1 VRASEPEASGVPDA
15 ANLFPVAPFDLLVL
29 GDAKPDLIVTGAAE
43 VEFGAGERL
52 AGGMRLAL
60 GGSGAIAACGAAA
73 LGLRVA
79 FAGTVGDDAFGR
91 FVVDALGGAGV
102 STRAVRID
110 PERPTGCSLVLLR
123 GEREAVV
130 TTPGTI
136 ASFGPEHLDRGI
148 VRTARHVHVS
158 SYFLQ
163 DALRP
168 ALPELFE
175 EAHVAGASTSVDPN
189 RDPTGDWDRGLFDL
203 LAVTDILFA
212 NSSEVRDITGV
223 DDVDIA
229 AEALAERGTV
239 AVVKFLQGGGLAVWG
254 DEMVRRE
261 AISTSV
267 VDTTGAGASFASGFL
282 AGRLEGWSLDRCL
295 DLAVSC
301 AAWSSRSVGGTASQP
316 TMAEALGA
324 LRVEGTG

>member
-1 VRASEPEASGVPDA
+1 MSS
-15 ANLFPVAPFDLLVL
+15 PFDLLVL
-29 GDAKPDLIVTGAAE
+29 GDAKPDLIVTGGAE
-43 VEFGAGERL
+43 VTFGQGERL
-52 AGGMRLAL
+52 AEGMRLTL

-79 FAGTVGDDAFGR
+79 FAGTVGEDEFGR
-91 FVVDALGGAGV
+91 YVVEALDAHGV
-102 STRAVRID
+102 NTDGVRVD
-110 PERPTGCSLVLLR
+110 PSSPTGCSLVLLR

-136 ASFGPEHLDRGI
+136 ATFGAEHLDRGA
-148 VRTARHVHVS
+148 VRAARHVHVS

-168 ALPELFE
+168 TLPELFE

-212 NSSEVRDITGV
+212 NSAEVRDITGV

-239 AVVKFLQGGGLAVWG
+239 AVVKFFQGGGLAVWG
-254 DEMVRRE
+254 DEMVRSE
-261 AISTSV
+261 AIPSSV

-295 DLAVSC
+295 ALAVSC
-301 AAWSSRSVGGTASQP
+301 AALSSRSIGGTNSQP
-316 TMAEALGA
+316 SMAEALGA
-324 LRVEGTG
+324 LEGSA

>member
-1 VRASEPEASGVPDA
+1 MTA
-15 ANLFPVAPFDLLVL
+15 AFDLLVL
-29 GDAKPDLIVTGAAE
+29 GDAKPDLIVTGGVE
-43 VEFGAGERL
+43 VAFGEGERL
-52 AGGMRLAL
+52 AEGMHLTL
-60 GGSGAIAACGAAA
+60 GGSGAVAACGAAA

-79 FAGTVGDDAFGR
+79 FAGSVGDDAFGR
-91 FVVDALGGAGV
+91 FVVDALAARGV
-102 STRAVRID
+102 NTEGVRFD
-110 PERPTGCSLVLLR
+110 PEHPTGCSLVLLR
-123 GEREAVV
+123 GEREAVL
-130 TTPGTI
+130 TSTGTI
-136 ASFGPEHLDRGI
+136 ASFGVDHLERGT
-148 VRTARHVHVS
+148 VRSARHVHVS

-203 LAVTDILFA
+203 LSVTDVLFA
-212 NSSEVRDITGV
+212 NSAEVRDITGV

-229 AEALAERGTV
+229 AEALAERGAV

-254 DEMVRRE
+254 DEMVRSE
-261 AISTSV
+261 AIPTAV
-267 VDTTGAGASFASGFL
+267 ADTTGAGASFAAGFL

-301 AAWSSRSVGGTASQP
+301 AALSSRGIGGTPSQP
-316 TMAEALGA
+316 SMEEALVA
-324 LRVEGTG
+324 LEGSR

>member
-1 VRASEPEASGVPDA
+1 
-15 ANLFPVAPFDLLVL
+15 VAPFDLLVL

-91 FVVDALGGAGV
+91 FVVDALAGHGV
-102 STRAVRID
+102 NTRAVRID

-136 ASFGPEHLDRGI
+136 ASFGPEHLNRGV
-148 VRTARHVHVS
+148 VRSARHVHVS